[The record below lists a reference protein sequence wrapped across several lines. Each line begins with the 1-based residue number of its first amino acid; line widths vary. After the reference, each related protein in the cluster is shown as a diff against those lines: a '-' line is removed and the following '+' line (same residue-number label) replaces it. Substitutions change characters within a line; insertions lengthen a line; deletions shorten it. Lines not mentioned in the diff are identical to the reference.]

1 MTVLSSTDLALEL
14 DYGFSKPD
22 EILYRLEEGQW
33 VEYRVNGKSVTHD
46 SLELGKLLPGK
57 YRFADR

>member
-14 DYGFSKPD
+14 DVGFSKPD

-33 VEYRVNGKSVTHD
+33 VE
-46 SLELGKLLPGK
+46 
-57 YRFADR
+57 